1 MPAGETYED
10 YPQWE
15 NGVGLVRSVLDEAE
29 VFDLPEAVANT
40 EPILLAG
47 GTAAMKALEPLWE
60 RLRKIRGFTVKLL
73 PLENRFFGPSVT
85 VSGLL
90 TGKCIIEGLKSYD
103 LPSGIALYLPDVMLR
118 DRKEQFIDGMTVSEV
133 SGCLG
138 RELIFLP
145 RDGYELLAKLMENRI

>member
-1 MPAGETYED
+1 
-10 YPQWE
+10 
-15 NGVGLVRSVLDEAE
+15 
-29 VFDLPEAVANT
+29 
-40 EPILLAG
+40 
-47 GTAAMKALEPLWE
+47 MKALEPLWE